1 MDIVD
6 VLIMLIPAG
15 MVAFVLFEVGCCM
28 FGEARKPQDGAG
40 EGMPYRAVVVR
51 RRLRRMLFVAAANGN
66 PLMPSIKNRA
76 GIAPFRTKR
85 NPLEIT
91 NDTGEVKMRSILI
104 LPFPLLQYDF
114 YDS

>member
-1 MDIVD
+1 
-6 VLIMLIPAG
+6 LQQIP
-15 MVAFVLFEVGCCM
+15 
-28 FGEARKPQDGAG
+28 KPLW
-40 EGMPYRAVVVR
+40 RAVSR
-51 RRLRRMLFVAAANGN
+51 RAANGN
-66 PLMPSIKNRA
+66 PFIKKRA